1 MSTPTPSLED
11 FTREALDFVGAH
23 QKRATHDASLE
34 PTYSVLPEKPREVE
48 ERELAEALA
57 WRKTTFDAGFG
68 WVDGPG
74 AHGGRDLPPA
84 YADAYR
90 GVERLFDVPDEAY
103 TRFSVGILCPALL
116 EHADPALAAEMLRP
130 LRRTDLVACQL
141 FSEPGAGSDMAAART
156 RARLDGQEWVVDGQK
171 VWTSGA
177 HYSEVGL
184 LLARTEPGSRRNAG
198 LTAFLIDMDQ
208 PGIEVRPIRQMTG
221 GASFSE
227 VFLDGARV
235 PDHRR
240 VGEVGQGWSVIM
252 TTMRFERAVIGTDG
266 GIDLVLLDQLARLAR
281 DEGLGEDSATLDAL
295 GDILVRGRSAA
306 AMTQEFLARAN
317 GGPGPEMSMS
327 KLLLTDNL
335 GRVAQT
341 AHDLLDERMTVRRD
355 PEFAW
360 HQLALSLEGLRIG
373 GGTDEIMRT
382 IVAERVLGLPRTPVP
397 AAAPTKRSL

>member
-1 MSTPTPSLED
+1 MSSAPSLEE
-11 FTREALDFVGAH
+11 FTREALDFVSAH
-23 QKRATHDASLE
+23 HRRTSSGDQLD
-34 PTYSVLPEKPREVE
+34 PTYSVLPEKPQKVE
-48 ERELAEALA
+48 EKELAEALA
-57 WRKTTFDAGFG
+57 WRKTCFDAGFG
-68 WVDGPG
+68 WVDGPVEF
-74 AHGGRDLPPA
+74 GGRGLPPA
-84 YADAYR
+84 YADAFR
-90 GVERLFDVPDEAY
+90 GVERLFEVPDEAY

-116 EHADPALAAEMLRP
+116 EHADDTLTGDLLAA
-130 LRRTDLVACQL
+130 LRRTDVVACQL

-156 RARLDGQEWVVDGQK
+156 RARLDGDEWVVDGQK

-177 HYSEVGL
+177 HFSDVGL

-208 PGIEVRPIRQMTG
+208 PGIDVRPIRQMTG

-266 GIDLVLLDQLARLAR
+266 GVDLVLLDQLARLAR
-281 DEGLGEDSATLDAL
+281 AESLTEDSATLDAL
-295 GDILVRGRSAA
+295 GEILVRGRAAA
-306 AMTQEFLARAN
+306 AMTQAFLEDSA
-317 GGPGPEMSMS
+317 GQPGPEMSMS

-335 GRVAQT
+335 GRVART
-341 AHDLLDERMTVRRD
+341 AHDILGERAAVRTD
-355 PEFAW
+355 AEFAW

-382 IVAERVLGLPRTPVP
+382 IVAERVLGLPRPP
-397 AAAPTKRSL
+397 APNRP

>member
-1 MSTPTPSLED
+1 MSLAIPSLES

-23 QKRATHDASLE
+23 HRRVSPESLDE

-48 ERELAEALA
+48 ERELAAALA
-57 WRKTTFDAGFG
+57 WRRTCFDAGFG
-68 WVDGPG
+68 WVDGPTE
-74 AHGGRDLPPA
+74 HGGRGLPVA
-84 YADAYR
+84 YAEAFR
-90 GVERLFDVPDEAY
+90 GVERLHDVPDEGY

-116 EHADPALAAEMLRP
+116 EHADARLAAELLAP

-141 FSEPGAGSDMAAART
+141 FSEPDAGSDMAAART
-156 RARLDGQEWVVDGQK
+156 RARLDGDEWTVDGQK

-177 HYSEVGL
+177 HYSQVGL

-208 PGIEVRPIRQMTG
+208 PGIDVRPIRQMTG

-227 VFLDGARV
+227 VFLDGATV

-266 GIDLVLLDQLARLAR
+266 GVDLVLLDQLARLAVETGAAQ
-281 DEGLGEDSATLDAL
+281 DTAVLDAL
-295 GDILVRGRSAA
+295 GEILVRGRSAA
-306 AMTQEFLARAN
+306 AMTQGFLEAAN
-317 GGPGPEMSMS
+317 GSPGPEMSMS

-335 GRVAQT
+335 TRIARTAQ
-341 AHDLLDERMTVRRD
+341 DLLGERLAVRSDRD
-355 PEFAW
+355 YAW

-382 IVAERVLGLPRTPVP
+382 IVAERALGLPRSG
-397 AAAPTKRSL
+397 APTKRSL